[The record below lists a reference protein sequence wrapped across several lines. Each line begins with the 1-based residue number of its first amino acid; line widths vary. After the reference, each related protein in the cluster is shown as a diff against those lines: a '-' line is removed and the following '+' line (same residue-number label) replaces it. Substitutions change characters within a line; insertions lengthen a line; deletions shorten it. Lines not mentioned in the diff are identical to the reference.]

1 MKKKKWLVMLLAV
14 ATSMSLMY
22 GCGFSDSGQKEET
35 ETETQ
40 KQAASDNGD
49 GAEEAADTGDV
60 REQNRKIVYISR
72 NLNDMYAAFLVKIFE
87 TKIDTD
93 YPGWEMEVLD
103 LQEDFAKNPDYIEN
117 AVTMG
122 ADGII
127 GQLMTV
133 NPVDAAR
140 KVGEENGVEVA
151 AFDALYPE
159 SEGALAMVNAD
170 NYRMGYMI
178 GELAAEK
185 LPENGRV
192 CILAIGRKMDVV
204 VQRDNGIADA
214 LAELRPDVE
223 ILTIGDIDFDKNV
236 GIQIVTDWITQY
248 GQLDGILGDSDTC
261 ALAAIEAYRAA
272 GLDLEKT
279 VFIGLDGGSDACNA
293 IKNGELTGSVLQSA
307 EQYAELTLQICADA
321 FEGKIDPAD
330 GENQPSLTIDPIMI
344 TSETVDEYIELYT
357 KYGLMK

>member
-159 SEGALAMVNAD
+159 S
-170 NYRMGYMI
+170 
-178 GELAAEK
+178 
-185 LPENGRV
+185 
-192 CILAIGRKMDVV
+192 
-204 VQRDNGIADA
+204 
-214 LAELRPDVE
+214 
-223 ILTIGDIDFDKNV
+223 
-236 GIQIVTDWITQY
+236 
-248 GQLDGILGDSDTC
+248 
-261 ALAAIEAYRAA
+261 
-272 GLDLEKT
+272 
-279 VFIGLDGGSDACNA
+279 
-293 IKNGELTGSVLQSA
+293 
-307 EQYAELTLQICADA
+307 
-321 FEGKIDPAD
+321 
-330 GENQPSLTIDPIMI
+330 
-344 TSETVDEYIELYT
+344 
-357 KYGLMK
+357 